1 MLRFRLLKLLAVN
14 QPLAQVCS
22 GHSYLAKIGCYCYS
36 LIGLMTIPL
45 LFQFAA
51 SCLRLR
57 RLRSPGQ
64 KALEI
69 GQVNMAAH

>member
-1 MLRFRLLKLLAVN
+1 MLRFRLLKLLVVN

-22 GHSYLAKIGCYCYS
+22 GHSYLVKIGWYCCS

-45 LFQFAA
+45 LSQFAV

-57 RLRSPGQ
+57 RLRTPGQ

-69 GQVNMAAH
+69 DQVNMTAH